1 MCRQLSMNRCTMMR
15 LIGHV
20 KPHESSQRVS
30 GIPGAV
36 QNNLLS
42 FMMKERIKCMFDT
55 VIFNRIVENDI
66 SVESLNE
73 FVEVFATYVQ
83 RKEINDEGMK
93 DKEKQAKLN
102 QIFNSLVSE
111 EHYLSTESTLWDYT
125 PWNKGKWTDPND
137 NYRPI
142 RDDLDNVKK
151 KENNFKDAL
160 IAETAK
166 KNDLILVTEDSP
178 LENTAPNHDVKCMS
192 YDQLLL
198 HCKILTP

>member
-1 MCRQLSMNRCTMMR
+1 
-15 LIGHV
+15 
-20 KPHESSQRVS
+20 
-30 GIPGAV
+30 
-36 QNNLLS
+36 
-42 FMMKERIKCMFDT
+42 MKERIKCMFDT

-83 RKEINDEGMK
+83 RKEINDERMK

-102 QIFNSLVSE
+102 QIFNSLVSK

-125 PWNKGKWTDPND
+125 PWNKGQWTDPND

-142 RDDLDNVKK
+142 RDDLDNAKK

-166 KNDLILVTEDSP
+166 KNDLILVTEDIP
-178 LENTAPNHDVKCMS
+178 LENAAPNHGVKCMS
-192 YDQLLL
+192 FDQLLL
-198 HCKILTP
+198 HCKIFTP

>member
-1 MCRQLSMNRCTMMR
+1 MAPNSRNRS
-15 LIGHV
+15 I
-20 KPHESSQRVS
+20 
-30 GIPGAV
+30 
-36 QNNLLS
+36 NLKNDLLG

-55 VIFNRIVENDI
+55 VIFNRIVENHI

-73 FVEVFATYVQ
+73 FVEVYATYVQ
-83 RKEINDEGMK
+83 RKEINNERMK

-137 NYRPI
+137 NCRPI
-142 RDDLDNVKK
+142 RDDLDNVEK

-166 KNDLILVTEDSP
+166 KNDLILVTEDIP
-178 LENTAPNHDVKCMS
+178 LQNAAPNHAVKCMS
-192 YDQLLL
+192 FDQLLL
-198 HCKILTP
+198 HCKIFTP